1 MSKKPSLHASRANKL
16 LSVKAELAENADARG
31 EESFRTSVIL
41 RESQKLALDEERL
54 RIRREEGKS
63 VSVTELMR
71 EAIDEWLAKRRGGA
85 GNFGAA
91 ADVFVEGMKREGMKR
106 YKKKRRR

>member
-16 LSVKAELAENADARG
+16 LSVKAELAENADTRG

-71 EAIDEWLAKRRGGA
+71 EAIDEWLAKRRGGRLA
-85 GNFGAA
+85 PKN
-91 ADVFVEGMKREGMKR
+91 KRPR
-106 YKKKRRR
+106 YRIRRNRARSRA